1 MAEITDYL
9 GSLEEQPSGNTDAKN
24 LPDPEEKELDQLA
37 DDSAHRASET
47 ASRYDRD
54 HDIFTK

>member
-9 GSLEEQPSGNTDAKN
+9 GNLEEQPSGNTDAKN
-24 LPDPEEKELDQLA
+24 LPDPEEKELDKLA
-37 DDSAHRASET
+37 DNSADRASET
-47 ASRYDRD
+47 TRRYDRD

>member
-1 MAEITDYL
+1 MADITNDV

-37 DDSAHRASET
+37 DNSAHRASET
-47 ASRYDRD
+47 THRYDRD